1 LNLGGIAVSWSPTD
15 RVRNTFVK
23 VFPHVLSYGPIVLGS
38 NQPIDFV
45 PERVRSRLMDP
56 MVLDYYAQAGV
67 DIRTLLA
74 EYIDR
79 APVVFDP
86 AHDRSL
92 LRDINT
98 DLFPKDE
105 LGVR

>member
-1 LNLGGIAVSWSPTD
+1 
-15 RVRNTFVK
+15 
-23 VFPHVLSYGPIVLGS
+23 
-38 NQPIDFV
+38 
-45 PERVRSRLMDP
+45 MDP
-56 MVLDYYAQAGV
+56 SVVDYYAQAGV

-79 APVVFDP
+79 VPAVFDP
-86 AHDRSL
+86 SHDRSI

-105 LGVR
+105 LGRQ